1 MLFVSES
8 SEFFGSTNGASHVG
22 DTEVDIHFGHSP
34 FSTVKDLKTLNRY
47 MMLYVFVF
55 YNLMCF

>member
-8 SEFFGSTNGASHVG
+8 SEFLEAPTVRE
-22 DTEVDIHFGHSP
+22 TEVDIHFGHSP
-34 FSTVKDLKTLNRY
+34 FSTVKDLKTLSIY
-47 MMLYVFVF
+47 IYVFVF